1 MTNRL
6 TIQSPTSSIIL
17 ISDSGREKLEILSDF
32 CKKEL
37 GAWHS
42 TEDIDELSINKL
54 SGEQSN
60 QLYSLLFELQLL

>member
-6 TIQSPTSSIIL
+6 VIQSPNSSITL
-17 ISDSGREKLEILSDF
+17 ISDNQENLEIVSNF

-37 GAWHS
+37 DAWHAS
-42 TEDIDELSINKL
+42 EDIDELTIDKL

-60 QLYSLLFELQLL
+60 KFYSLLFELGLL

>member
-6 TIQSPTSSIIL
+6 TIQSPTTSLVL
-17 ISDSGREKLEILSDF
+17 ISDNGREKLDKLSEF

-54 SGEQSN
+54 NGEQSN
-60 QLYSLLFELQLL
+60 QLYSLLFELELL

>member
-6 TIQSPTSSIIL
+6 VIHSPNSSITL
-17 ISDSGREKLEILSDF
+17 VTDNKESLEILSDF
-32 CKKEL
+32 CKKDL

-42 TEDIDELSINKL
+42 TEDIDELTINKL

-60 QLYSLLFELQLL
+60 KLYSLIFELGLL